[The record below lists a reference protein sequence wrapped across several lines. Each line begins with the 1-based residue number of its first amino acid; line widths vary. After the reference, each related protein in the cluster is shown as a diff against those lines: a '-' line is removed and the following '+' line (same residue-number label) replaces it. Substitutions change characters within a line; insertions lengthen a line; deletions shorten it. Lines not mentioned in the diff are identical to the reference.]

1 MTRTSLVRI
10 AVFLLAGLPA
20 FAQVD
25 FTGHWAPRYHE
36 DQPERIPGP
45 ELGDYLGLPI
55 NDAARLRAD
64 SWDASIQ
71 TLPEHQ
77 CIPHPGTYSF
87 RGPANLRVSSEV
99 DPVTQDVISYTIYGT
114 FGRATRVIWMDGR
127 PHPSANAAHTWAG
140 FSTGQWEGRMLT
152 VETTHLK
159 AGYIRRNGVIH
170 SDLATMREHFIR
182 EGDYLTIVTIVQD
195 PVYLTEPFIRTTD
208 FVLDN
213 TQSEG
218 STPCDVTVE
227 VVRPPDKVPHHL
239 PGTNTFLNEFPETYH
254 LPPTAARGG
263 AATMYPEYRQKL
275 TGAPGVVA
283 APVFALEHVSAPA
296 DPGIEVLPVRGNI
309 YMVAAGG
316 RNIALS
322 VGPDGVLMVDTAL
335 AAQADAIAAAIR
347 KLTSKPIRYI
357 INTSAD
363 GEHTGGN
370 TALAAMGQRI
380 GGAGAGAS
388 GFSDVVREDQRAEI
402 FAHENVLNRMSAP
415 TGQAS
420 PRPTSAWPTTTF
432 ITDTKELFFNDEAVQ
447 IIHEKAAHSDG
458 DSIVFFRR
466 SDVISTGDLFVTAG
480 YPMIDLQR
488 GGSIQG
494 FLDALSRIL
503 EITIPATQ
511 QEGGTLVIPGHGR
524 LCDEADVVE
533 FRDMVTI
540 IRDRIQDGIHRGL
553 TLEQV
558 KAVRPTRDYDG
569 RYGSTTGAWT
579 TDMFVEA
586 VYRSLSPA
594 K

>member
-1 MTRTSLVRI
+1 V
-10 AVFLLAGLPA
+10 G
-20 FAQVD
+20 
-25 FTGHWAPRYHE
+25 
-36 DQPERIPGP
+36 
-45 ELGDYLGLPI
+45 
-55 NDAARLRAD
+55 
-64 SWDASIQ
+64 
-71 TLPEHQ
+71 
-77 CIPHPGTYSF
+77 
-87 RGPANLRVSSEV
+87 
-99 DPVTQDVISYTIYGT
+99 
-114 FGRATRVIWMDGR
+114 
-127 PHPSANAAHTWAG
+127 
-140 FSTGQWEGRMLT
+140 
-152 VETTHLK
+152 
-159 AGYIRRNGVIH
+159 
-170 SDLATMREHFIR
+170 
-182 EGDYLTIVTIVQD
+182 
-195 PVYLTEPFIRTTD
+195 
-208 FVLDN
+208 
-213 TQSEG
+213 
-218 STPCDVTVE
+218 
-227 VVRPPDKVPHHL
+227 
-239 PGTNTFLNEFPETYH
+239 
-254 LPPTAARGG
+254 
-263 AATMYPEYRQKL
+263 
-275 TGAPGVVA
+275 
-283 APVFALEHVSAPA
+283 APA

-335 AAQADAIAAAIR
+335 AAQADAIVAAIR

-357 INTSAD
+357 INTSGD
-363 GEHTGGN
+363 GEYTGGN

-458 DSIVFFRR
+458 DSLVFFRR
-466 SDVISTGDLFVTAG
+466 SDVISTGDLFITTG

-494 FLDALSRIL
+494 FLDALNRIL

-533 FRDMVTI
+533 YRDMVTI
-540 IRDRIQDGIHRGL
+540 IRDRILDGIHRGL

-558 KAVRPTRDYDG
+558 KAARPTRDYDG

-586 VYRSLSPA
+586 VYRSLSA
-594 K
+594 TK